1 VATARD
7 HVPLGP
13 RPDLPFA
20 ERVAALEGAFSG
32 RLGYHAIHLDSG
44 RELALRPDEA
54 FGTASV
60 IKVALCTAV
69 LDLVA
74 RGQAALD
81 EPVPLP
87 PRTERVAGGGV
98 LKQLD
103 VPALSLRD
111 LVELTIAVSD
121 NVATNALL
129 DRLGGDDVLH
139 RYLDGIGLPGTRM
152 FGPVDFARIGPDR
165 PDGTIGVTTPREQTR
180 LLTDLYRGEVP
191 SPELARLLVDCLGRQ
206 HFLDQLPRWLGANAY
221 AQYHGRVSD
230 PWVANKVGELDGLR
244 CDVALVRAAG
254 RGAIAA
260 GVFTEGGRDRRET
273 VDCEGT
279 LAVAECGAA
288 IASELL
294 GLDA

>member
-1 VATARD
+1 MASARG

-13 RPDLPFA
+13 RPELPFA
-20 ERVAALEGAFSG
+20 ERIAALEAAFSG
-32 RLGYHAIHLDSG
+32 RLGYHAVHLDSG
-44 RELALRPDEA
+44 RELALRADES

-60 IKVALCTAV
+60 IKVALCAAV

-74 RGQAALD
+74 RGEARLD

-87 PRTERVAGGGV
+87 PRVDRVAGGGV

-103 VPALSLRD
+103 VDALSLRD

-129 DRLGGDDVLH
+129 HRLGGEDALH
-139 RYLDGIGLPGTRM
+139 AYLDGIGLPSTRM
-152 FGPVDFARIGPDR
+152 FGPIDFARIGPDR
-165 PDGTIGVTTPREQTR
+165 PGGTIGTTTPREQTR
-180 LLTDLYRGEVP
+180 LLAALHRGDVP
-191 SPELARLLVDCLGRQ
+191 DPEHARLLVGCLGRQ
-206 HFLDQLPRWLGANAY
+206 HFLDQLPRWLGANTY
-221 AQYHGRVSD
+221 AQYHGRSSD

-244 CDVALVRAAG
+244 CDVALVRAES
-254 RGAIAA
+254 RGTIAA
-260 GVFTEGGRDRRET
+260 AVFTEGGRDRREN

-288 IASELL
+288 IAAELL